1 MKDIVIIKNSN
12 TLLNNDVYFPD
23 INEIENGEL
32 LLNNSADKET
42 LFIKNDKNEIILFR
56 SKSYTLDKINA
67 LIPTITISETAPD
80 KPKEGD
86 FWIEPMPPIPLT
98 LEFTTTAENESI
110 TLPCSGDVNIIVDWG
125 DGSVKENVTTDKPSH
140 NYNNIGVY
148 VVKVYGDF
156 ERMYKCSINITKVI
170 SWGNSNTLLTNMSQ
184 AFLSCSKL
192 TSIPDD
198 EYETFSN
205 VTNFY
210 LTFAYCTSLVLIPEK
225 LFQYSFKAEQ
235 INNTFLHCSKLTSIP
250 EKLFINCSNVT
261 VFDSAF
267 AFCTSIT
274 SIPENLLINNYNAIN
289 FVSMFNNCTS
299 LTSIPE
305 NLFAKCPNITTFTR
319 TFYHCTGLTGEIPEN
334 LFKYNTN
341 VTTFYSTFEGC
352 SSLTGSIPEDLF
364 AHCPNVTKFNSTFSY
379 CTGLIGN
386 TPTGTDGL
394 ELWERAGQPGYP
406 SYVSGVQCFA
416 GCSKLSNY
424 GSIPRR
430 WKL

>member
-156 ERMYKCSINITKVI
+156 ERMYHCSHNVTKVI
-170 SWGNSNTLLTNMSQ
+170 SWGNGCTSLNNMYE
-184 AFLSCSKL
+184 AFWGCSGL

-198 EYETFSN
+198 EYGIFSN
-205 VTNFY
+205 VTSFDS
-210 LTFAYCTSLVLIPEK
+210 TFAS
-225 LFQYSFKAEQ
+225 
-235 INNTFLHCSKLTSIP
+235 CS
-250 EKLFINCSNVT
+250 
-261 VFDSAF
+261 
-267 AFCTSIT
+267 
-274 SIPENLLINNYNAIN
+274 
-289 FVSMFNNCTS
+289 
-299 LTSIPE
+299 
-305 NLFAKCPNITTFTR
+305 
-319 TFYHCTGLTGEIPEN
+319 GLTAI
-334 LFKYNTN
+334 
-341 VTTFYSTFEGC
+341 SEG
-352 SSLTGSIPEDLF
+352 LF

>member
-32 LLNNSADKET
+32 VLNNSTGKET
-42 LFIKNDKNEIILFR
+42 LFVKNDADDIVPFR
-56 SKSYTLDKINA
+56 SKQYTLDKINVS
-67 LIPTITISETAPD
+67 IPTITISETAPD

-210 LTFAYCTSLVLIPEK
+210 LTFAYCTS
-225 LFQYSFKAEQ
+225 
-235 INNTFLHCSKLTSIP
+235 
-250 EKLFINCSNVT
+250 
-261 VFDSAF
+261 
-267 AFCTSIT
+267 IT

-305 NLFAKCPNITTFTR
+305 NLFAKCPNVTTFEN
-319 TFYHCTGLTGEIPEN
+319 TFYHCTGLTGSIPEK
-334 LFKYNTN
+334 LFTHCPN
-341 VTTFYSTFEGC
+341 VTNFENTFDNC
-352 SSLTGSIPEDLF
+352 SGLTGSIPEKLFENCHNVTSFYQTFNYCKGLTGSIPNNLF